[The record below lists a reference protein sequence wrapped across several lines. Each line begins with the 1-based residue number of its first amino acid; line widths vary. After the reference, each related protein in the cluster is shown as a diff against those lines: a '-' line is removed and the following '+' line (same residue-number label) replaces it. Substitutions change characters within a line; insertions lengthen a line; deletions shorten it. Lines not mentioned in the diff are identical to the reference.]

1 MPRRPSPLRERSS
14 CTSEAASDAGS
25 GWASDRGSV
34 FSERVEK
41 VAAVAAEAMVT
52 PGFKMTLF
60 GLACLLMPALVLLLA
75 PLMVLL
81 MPLLLP
87 LGFTLLVLGLGRA
100 AVGMSFAHRAA
111 HRAPP
116 RDARW
121 RLGGGGARRPSELNE
136 ATGGTG
142 LSPLIAQGSMRELGG
157 VTAQRGEQLVR
168 QTVSLLRSNVARAT
182 LDLSDELQGQL
193 QAMQQELHL
202 WVGANSNLK
211 PYSNGQIGWLIRG
224 GDERSRSEHDD
235 LDHTAR

>member
-1 MPRRPSPLRERSS
+1 
-14 CTSEAASDAGS
+14 
-25 GWASDRGSV
+25 
-34 FSERVEK
+34 
-41 VAAVAAEAMVT
+41 
-52 PGFKMTLF
+52 
-60 GLACLLMPALVLLLA
+60 
-75 PLMVLL
+75 
-81 MPLLLP
+81 
-87 LGFTLLVLGLGRA
+87 
-100 AVGMSFAHRAA
+100 
-111 HRAPP
+111 
-116 RDARW
+116 
-121 RLGGGGARRPSELNE
+121 
-136 ATGGTG
+136 
-142 LSPLIAQGSMRELGG
+142 MRELGG

>member
-1 MPRRPSPLRERSS
+1 MASASSLPRILSGEALLEMDAHSRLETDGVSSPNRRAYGSGSSLTGVPRRPSPLRERSS

-121 RLGGGGARRPSELNE
+121 RLGGGGARRPSELSE

-142 LSPLIAQGSMRELGG
+142 LSPLIAQVRRDGCT
-157 VTAQRGEQLVR
+157 VTA
-168 QTVSLLRSNVARAT
+168 
-182 LDLSDELQGQL
+182 
-193 QAMQQELHL
+193 
-202 WVGANSNLK
+202 
-211 PYSNGQIGWLIRG
+211 
-224 GDERSRSEHDD
+224 
-235 LDHTAR
+235 